1 MRLIKSRRYFRDRF
15 RREEKHR
22 INERVRA
29 PEVRLIDEQGQLVG
43 LMSSF
48 SALKLAREKGL
59 DLVEVHD
66 KSTPPVCKI
75 MDYGKWKFE
84 TKKKEKQNK
93 KNQTKVLIKEIQFRP
108 RTDEGDI
115 KIKLEKAKEF
125 LSQGHKVK
133 LNLRFFGREMAHKEL
148 GFKLLKQVEDRLSDL
163 AFPEMPA
170 KMEKRILFTILAP
183 HSPATKKKTQKVSP
197 VREQEAQAKA
207 SPARQQE
214 VQPKVSPV
222 GKQEIQKASPVR
234 EQEVPKEQPLEK

>member
-1 MRLIKSRRYFRDRF
+1 MPVIKPRRYFRDRF

-22 INERVRA
+22 INERVKA

-48 SALKLAREKGL
+48 EALKKARDRGL

-66 KSTPPVCKI
+66 KSDPPVCKI

-93 KNQTKVLIKEIQFRP
+93 KNQTKILIKEIQFRP

-115 KIKLEKAKEF
+115 KIKLAKAKEF
-125 LSQGHKVK
+125 LHQGHKVK

-148 GFKLLKQVEDRLSDL
+148 GFKLLKRVEERLSDL

-170 KMEKRILFTILAP
+170 KMEKRVLFTILAP
-183 HSPATKKKTQKVSP
+183 HSHATGKK
-197 VREQEAQAKA
+197 
-207 SPARQQE
+207 
-214 VQPKVSPV
+214 
-222 GKQEIQKASPVR
+222 GQKASSVVEAKKRARKASSALEAGKADVGQKESKASTTVKEEKPKLNKQDKS
-234 EQEVPKEQPLEK
+234 QES

>member
-1 MRLIKSRRYFRDRF
+1 M
-15 RREEKHR
+15 
-22 INERVRA
+22 NRA
-29 PEVRLIDEQGQLVG
+29 ILLALCPL
-43 LMSSF
+43 F
-48 SALKLAREKGL
+48 PALKQAREKGL

-66 KSTPPVCKI
+66 KSVPPVCKI

-84 TKKKEKQNK
+84 NKKKEKQNK

-125 LSQGHKVK
+125 LNQGHKVK

-183 HSPATKKKTQKVSP
+183 HNPSTKKKAQKPPSVK
-197 VREQEAQAKA
+197 VE
-207 SPARQQE
+207 RQVLGHKLS
-214 VQPKVSPV
+214 VQKE
-222 GKQEIQKASPVR
+222 KQESIEQKDK
-234 EQEVPKEQPLEK
+234 KEEKNKLS